1 MTEPTRKRRWW
12 PIVAGV
18 VVALGVVVAGIGVAS
33 VLWFKDKVDIR
44 PGATRPDAEAAFAT
58 EKAQFPDTQ
67 PMLVL
72 DGSQH
77 PRFADTANRR
87 KNDGAIESVRV
98 LAWSHDSG
106 ELATITLPFWLLRMK
121 SGTFRF
127 GERLPGVDDGAGLQ
141 LDAKDLERH
150 GRGVVLETETPQ
162 GDRLL
167 VTAR

>member
-33 VLWFKDKVDIR
+33 VLWFKDRIDIR
-44 PGATRPDAEAAFAT
+44 PGATRPDAEVAFAA
-58 EKAQFPDTQ
+58 EKALFPDTQ
-67 PMLVL
+67 PMLVV
-72 DGSQH
+72 DDRQR
-77 PRFADTANRR
+77 PRFADAADRR
-87 KNDGAIESVRV
+87 KNEGTIESVRV

-127 GERLPGVDDGAGLQ
+127 GERLPGVDDSGLQ

-150 GRGVVLETETPQ
+150 GPGVVLETETPT

-167 VTAR
+167 ITAR